1 MFSSKS
7 ILSTV
12 VLAASAFAAIVPS
25 CNTAKALMKLPAGQT
40 ALTAQTGAPSFALL
54 GVGVQNYTCSD
65 AGTYASA
72 GAVAAL
78 FDISCLG
85 GKPAFDSIA
94 KTAYTIWKNIPDG
107 PLSSKLQSGI
117 TTSCGVVTTGSH
129 FFTKTAAGSIAPVW
143 DMRANGP
150 NGVKGKAGAYVIGA
164 KVANLASPEGA
175 KNVDWLQL
183 KNVEGSLATAIYRTD
198 THGGPAPASCTPG
211 SAPISVKY
219 TSKYFL
225 YGSTVA

>member
-12 VLAASAFAAIVPS
+12 VLAASAFAAVVPS
-25 CNTAKALMKLPAGQT
+25 CSTAKALMKLPAGQT
-40 ALTAQTGAPSFALL
+40 GLAAQTGAPSFALL
-54 GVGVQNYTCSD
+54 GVGVQNYTCTD

-85 GKPAFDSIA
+85 GKPAFDTIQ

-107 PLSSKLQSGI
+107 PLSSRCQSGI
-117 TTSCGVVTTGSH
+117 ATPLGVVASGAH
-129 FFTKTAAGSIAPVW
+129 FFTKTPAGTNAPVW
-143 DMRANGP
+143 DMRAIGP
-150 NGVKGKAGAYVIGA
+150 KNVKGKSGAYVVGA
-164 KVANLASPEGA
+164 KVAGIPSPEGA
-175 KNVDWLQL
+175 KNVDFLQL
-183 KNVEGSLATAIYRTD
+183 KAVEGALATAIYRTD
-198 THGGPAPASCTPG
+198 TQGGPAPASCTPG